1 MPALLSAFVPIWLLT
16 AAGWAAARS
25 GVLGEQAEAVLGRFV
40 FHIAMPASLLAMLAR
55 TPLRDLADPSL
66 LGFAAGTVIVFL
78 LGKSASRR
86 LFGRDPADQALGG
99 MAAGYVNSANLGIPI
114 ATQVL
119 GSASFVVTVVL
130 FQVLTVTPVIL
141 ALLDRGTRRSDRS
154 PLRDLL
160 LLPLRNPIVLA
171 SAAGAALSGLHW
183 QLPTALS
190 GSCTL
195 LGQAAVPTALVT
207 LGMSLHGRGERAA
220 VPDVSD
226 APDATATAAAAATA
240 DAAADARALAARELA
255 LTLAL
260 KNLVQ
265 PALGYLLG
273 RWVLHLSPHQL
284 FAVVLCSALPTAQNV
299 FVFAREYGRPTALPR
314 NAVVASTVLSL
325 ATLSLIGYLL
335 GPAG

>member
-1 MPALLSAFVPIWLLT
+1 MPSLLSAFVPIWLLT

-40 FHIAMPASLLAMLAR
+40 FHVAMPASLLAMLAR

-66 LGFAAGTVIVFL
+66 LVFAVGTVTVFL
-78 LGKSASRR
+78 LGMAASRH
-86 LFGRDPADQALGG
+86 LFGRVPADQALGG
-99 MAAGYVNSANLGIPI
+99 MAAGYVNSANLGIPV

-119 GSASFVVTVVL
+119 GNASFVVTVVL
-130 FQVLTVTPVIL
+130 FQVLTITPVIL
-141 ALLDRGTRRSDRS
+141 ALLDAGTRRTDRS

-171 SAAGAALSGLHW
+171 SVVGAALSALHW
-183 QLPTALS
+183 QLPTGLS

-207 LGMSLHGRGERAA
+207 LGMSLHGG
-220 VPDVSD
+220 SD
-226 APDATATAAAAATA
+226 RPTSL
-240 DAAADARALAARELA
+240 RALATPELS
-255 LTLAL
+255 LVLVL
-260 KNLVQ
+260 KVLVQ
-265 PALGYLLG
+265 PGLAYLLG
-273 RWVLHLSPHQL
+273 HWVLRLAPQQL

-325 ATLSLIGYLL
+325 GTLSLIAYLL
-335 GPAG
+335 GPAR